1 MENANGHQAD
11 KIRKETINKF
21 KSLGLKITIEA
32 NLKIVNFLDVTL
44 NLQNGTYQP
53 FHKPNETPMYI
64 NVNSNHPPNIIK
76 KLPSMIERRI
86 SDLSATKEIFDSSK
100 LYYEQALKKSG
111 YDAKL
116 QYVPPQENLGRR
128 RNRKRQ
134 IIWYNPPYS
143 KNVKTKTVC

>member
-1 MENANGHQAD
+1 M
-11 KIRKETINKF
+11 
-21 KSLGLKITIEA
+21 
-32 NLKIVNFLDVTL
+32 KIVDYLDVTFNL
-44 NLQNGTYQP
+44 NDGSYKPFRKQNDTTTYV
-53 FHKPNETPMYI
+53 HKD
-64 NVNSNHPPNIIK
+64 SNHPPNIIK

-100 LYYEQALKKSG
+100 IYYEQALKKSG

-134 IIWYNPPYS
+134 IIW
-143 KNVKTKTVC
+143 